1 MFQANL
7 SSLDPQWIDYFCS
20 YIESDAA
27 WRIPLSIQCIGGL
40 ILAIGALALPE
51 SPRYAIDKD
60 MDEEGLKILA
70 DFHNGDLDDP
80 VTKEEFRI
88 IKEAVIKDRLVPDR
102 SYKALW
108 TRYRSRVLI
117 AMSSQ
122 AMAQM
127 VSSGA
132 GFLLQEVP

>member
-1 MFQANL
+1 
-7 SSLDPQWIDYFCS
+7 
-20 YIESDAA
+20 
-27 WRIPLSIQCIGGL
+27 L

-127 VSSGA
+127 VSRWRCTNRPFISSKCLSINVVSYYA
-132 GFLLQEVP
+132 PLVFEREYWKKHLQIV

>member
-1 MFQANL
+1 M
-7 SSLDPQWIDYFCS
+7 
-20 YIESDAA
+20 
-27 WRIPLSIQCIGGL
+27 
-40 ILAIGALALPE
+40 
-51 SPRYAIDKD
+51 
-60 MDEEGLKILA
+60 KILA

-80 VTKEEFRI
+80 ITKEEFRI
-88 IKEAVIKDRLVPDR
+88 IKEAVIKDRLEPDT

-127 VSSGA
+127 VSRTSLDASTNLSWKLISIALGRY
-132 GFLLQEVP
+132 

>member
-1 MFQANL
+1 M
-7 SSLDPQWIDYFCS
+7 
-20 YIESDAA
+20 
-27 WRIPLSIQCIGGL
+27 
-40 ILAIGALALPE
+40 PE

-127 VSSGA
+127 VSLES
-132 GFLLQEVP
+132 

>member
-1 MFQANL
+1 M
-7 SSLDPQWIDYFCS
+7 
-20 YIESDAA
+20 
-27 WRIPLSIQCIGGL
+27 
-40 ILAIGALALPE
+40 
-51 SPRYAIDKD
+51 
-60 MDEEGLKILA
+60 KILA

-80 VTKEEFRI
+80 ITKEEFRI
-88 IKEAVIKDRLVPDR
+88 IKEAVIKDRLEPDT

-127 VSSGA
+127 VIRAITEAYFQTYLGS
-132 GFLLQEVP
+132 

>member
-1 MFQANL
+1 M
-7 SSLDPQWIDYFCS
+7 
-20 YIESDAA
+20 
-27 WRIPLSIQCIGGL
+27 R
-40 ILAIGALALPE
+40 
-51 SPRYAIDKD
+51 
-60 MDEEGLKILA
+60 ILA

-80 VTKEEFRI
+80 ITKEEFRI

-122 AMAQM
+122 ALAQM
-127 VSSGA
+127 VSGLASRCIARSQADVRSASQA
-132 GFLLQEVP
+132 GINVVSYYAPLVFERE

>member
-1 MFQANL
+1 
-7 SSLDPQWIDYFCS
+7 
-20 YIESDAA
+20 
-27 WRIPLSIQCIGGL
+27 
-40 ILAIGALALPE
+40 
-51 SPRYAIDKD
+51 

-70 DFHNGDLDDP
+70 DFHNGDPDDP

-127 VSSGA
+127 VSPGA
-132 GFLLQEVP
+132 GFQLQEVP

>member
-1 MFQANL
+1 M
-7 SSLDPQWIDYFCS
+7 
-20 YIESDAA
+20 
-27 WRIPLSIQCIGGL
+27 
-40 ILAIGALALPE
+40 
-51 SPRYAIDKD
+51 
-60 MDEEGLKILA
+60 KILA

-80 VTKEEFRI
+80 ITKEEFRI
-88 IKEAVIKDRLVPDR
+88 IKEAVIKDRLEPDT

-127 VSSGA
+127 ASPRSLKPIFKPILKADPLSYQAGINVVSYYAPLVFERESS
-132 GFLLQEVP
+132 LRP

>member
-1 MFQANL
+1 
-7 SSLDPQWIDYFCS
+7 
-20 YIESDAA
+20 
-27 WRIPLSIQCIGGL
+27 
-40 ILAIGALALPE
+40 
-51 SPRYAIDKD
+51 

-127 VSSGA
+127 VSSRA
-132 GFLLQEVP
+132 LDKPSVSMYRISELIRRLVLA

>member
-1 MFQANL
+1 
-7 SSLDPQWIDYFCS
+7 
-20 YIESDAA
+20 
-27 WRIPLSIQCIGGL
+27 L

-127 VSSGA
+127 VSSRA
-132 GFLLQEVP
+132 LHKPSVSMYRISELIRRLLLA

>member
-1 MFQANL
+1 
-7 SSLDPQWIDYFCS
+7 
-20 YIESDAA
+20 
-27 WRIPLSIQCIGGL
+27 
-40 ILAIGALALPE
+40 
-51 SPRYAIDKD
+51 

-80 VTKEEFRI
+80 VT
-88 IKEAVIKDRLVPDR
+88 KDRLVPDR

-127 VSSGA
+127 VSPGA
-132 GFLLQEVP
+132 GFRLQKVP